1 MLLDKIIYISFLIF
15 ICINTAFSQEKY
27 KIYDPYGKNLGSIY
41 DNKIYDRYGK
51 YLGKIQNNSIYSRN
65 IKKKN
70 VINSNTYKKK
80 YK

>member
-1 MLLDKIIYISFLIF
+1 MPLDKIIYISFLIF
-15 ICINTAFSQEKY
+15 VCINTSFAQEKY

-51 YLGKIQNNSIYSRN
+51 YLGKIQNNSIFSRN
-65 IKKKN
+65 LKKKN
-70 VINSNTYKKK
+70 VIKSDTYKKN